1 MKKKFEEK
9 QILISLLQ
17 NHLKKTKSKQKS
29 AFETYSNEELIKCF
43 YIYKLPL
50 PVISQF
56 QLIKMGGIDKNAPD

>member
-17 NHLKKTKSKQKS
+17 NHLKQTKSKQKP

-50 PVISQF
+50 PVIS
-56 QLIKMGGIDKNAPD
+56 